1 MPIEILENTIID
13 DSQNLNLTGS
23 GTFAGDLKIGT
34 YNAVTNL
41 FNNNDETIQGV
52 FIENEG
58 AFVAARTNDSVLIVN
73 QKGNTPAANL
83 ARFQGNGSDVIT
95 FNNDG
100 SAMFA
105 GIVNV
110 NSLTINGVAADT
122 STQVDTKISNAIDAI
137 PGVDLSN
144 YDTSAQ
150 VDTKIS
156 NAIDAIPGVDLSNY
170 DTSAQ
175 VDVKI
180 ANLVDSAPETLNTL
194 GELATALSGNDSAID
209 SILSTLSIKAN
220 LSSLATVATSGSYT
234 DLINKPDIVSPTGSG
249 ASGTWSINITGSAGD
264 AATLGGASAS
274 VSASNGTIVQR
285 NSSGHIFANYF
296 NTTPNDVASGVTK
309 VCVETG
315 NDGYIRHGNAAA
327 IRSFLNV
334 ADGANLITDNNQIGN
349 GRQYITSASVG
360 NGTITITQ
368 PGTSNQTFT
377 VNQSGNTTITLKN
390 DNTTYSVGDNG
401 LTQKNFTTTLKNKL
415 DGIASGATNTSQP
428 FYTSAIAVGDGGLT
442 EKNFTTTLKN
452 KLDGISSNQATNTTS
467 NVTFATVTAS
477 GDITA
482 FSDISLKE
490 SINTINDALSKV
502 KKIRGVSYIRK
513 DTKQKCIGVIA
524 QEIEKVLPEVVKTT
538 EYKSVAY
545 GNIVGLLIES
555 IKEQQKQ
562 IDEQQKQIIDL
573 QAAVG

>member
-122 STQVDTKISNAIDAI
+122 ST
-137 PGVDLSN
+137 
-144 YDTSAQ
+144 Q